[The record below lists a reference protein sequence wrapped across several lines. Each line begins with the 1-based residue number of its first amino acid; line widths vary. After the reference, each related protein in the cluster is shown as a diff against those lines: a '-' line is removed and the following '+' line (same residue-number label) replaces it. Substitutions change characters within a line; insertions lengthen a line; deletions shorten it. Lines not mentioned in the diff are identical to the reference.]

1 MDILNREKLKQVL
14 ERWKGHPS
22 VTGLMEKFSKLQSY
36 TNKNYKELESYTK
49 QKIKESKYQL
59 VEMPYI
65 DCSEDPVRPELD
77 LPFRQAYGRKILG
90 LLYLKNQQR

>member
-1 MDILNREKLKQVL
+1 MEILNKEKLIQVL

-22 VTGLMEKFSKLQSY
+22 ITNLMDKFSKLQTY
-36 TNKNYKELESYTK
+36 TR
-49 QKIKESKYQL
+49 QQIKEYKYEL

-77 LPFRQAYGRKILG
+77 LAF
-90 LLYLKNQQR
+90 